1 MRIVGLSCIR
11 KGMLMPS
18 DKARLHRI
26 RKSWTLALSIA
37 VLGAAL
43 SGALTGSAQAQSGD
57 AGISGT
63 PEVIDAD
70 VLKFGTQRVI
80 LWGID
85 APEKN
90 QTCQLNGQLWGCY
103 DVSFRYLQLLAGRGE
118 VTCTYK
124 SDPDPFGRR
133 FGVCESGGEDLNA
146 EMVKAGMALAF
157 DEQSDDYDP
166 EMADAITAAVG
177 VWQPGVKF
185 EEPWK
190 FRRRETPGGYR

>member
-1 MRIVGLSCIR
+1 MVGL
-11 KGMLMPS
+11 
-18 DKARLHRI
+18 A
-26 RKSWTLALSIA
+26 
-37 VLGAAL
+37 
-43 SGALTGSAQAQSGD
+43 GALLTGALPSAAQAQTSD
-57 AGISGT
+57 TGISGS

-70 VLKFGTQRVI
+70 VLKFGKQRVI

-90 QTCQLNGQLWGCY
+90 QTCQMNGQLWGCY
-103 DVSFRYLQLLAGRGE
+103 DAAFRYLQLLAGSGE

-133 FGVCESGGEDLNA
+133 FGVCTSGGEDLNA

-157 DEQSDDYDP
+157 DEQTEDYDAA
-166 EMADAITAAVG
+166 MADAITAAVG
-177 VWQPGVKF
+177 LWQPGVKF
-185 EEPWK
+185 EEPWV

>member
-1 MRIVGLSCIR
+1 
-11 KGMLMPS
+11 MPS
-18 DKARLHRI
+18 DKGPLYRFRV
-26 RKSWTLALSIA
+26 SWTLALSM
-37 VLGAAL
+37 VLLVGAMC
-43 SGALTGSAQAQSGD
+43 GALTVSAQAQTNQTS
-57 AGISGT
+57 ISGM
-63 PEVIDAD
+63 PEVLDAD
-70 VLKFGTQRVI
+70 VLKFGPQRVI
-80 LWGID
+80 LWGLD

-90 QTCQLNGQLWGCY
+90 QTCQLNGKLWGCY

-157 DEQSDDYDP
+157 DEQSDDYDA

-177 VWQPGVKF
+177 LWQPGVKF
-185 EEPWK
+185 EEPWV

>member
-1 MRIVGLSCIR
+1 MRILVLSCFR
-11 KGMLMPS
+11 KGLLLHC
-18 DKARLHRI
+18 DKGCLNRI
-26 RKSWTLALSIA
+26 RKFWALALSML
-37 VLGAAL
+37 VAAGL
-43 SGALTGSAQAQSGD
+43 CGALTGSAQAQTTQT
-57 AGISGT
+57 GIRGT

-80 LWGID
+80 LWGLD

-103 DVSFRYLQLLAGRGE
+103 DAAFRYLQLLAGRGE

-146 EMVKAGMALAF
+146 EMIRAGMALAF
-157 DEQSDDYDP
+157 GEQSDDYDAA
-166 EMADAITAAVG
+166 MADAITSAVG
-177 VWQPGVKF
+177 LWQPGVKF
-185 EEPWK
+185 EEPWV